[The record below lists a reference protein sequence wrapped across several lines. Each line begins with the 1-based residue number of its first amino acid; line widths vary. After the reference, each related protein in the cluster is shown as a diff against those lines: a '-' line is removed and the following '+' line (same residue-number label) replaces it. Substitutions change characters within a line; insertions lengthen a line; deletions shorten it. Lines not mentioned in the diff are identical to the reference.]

1 MSKGSLN
8 WFVYGIA
15 SILLFTV
22 AANASADMSK
32 REIQAEIENKYD
44 ARVLKMFIGKDLGRP
59 VYFVRVMFK
68 GGNYNTA
75 FHCHNFVME
84 RAGNNCQG
92 HSITDLTSNRRPRF
106 AAMYGD
112 RGRTM
117 KAFIYS
123 LVAVVAISVL
133 ASVWLG
139 ELDWSSATRFTLQFV
154 RL

>member
-75 FHCHNFVME
+75 FQVNTLVIDAKTGKRLSQFRHGASGQQLSGTIDNSPNKQSPAAL
-84 RAGNNCQG
+84 RG
-92 HSITDLTSNRRPRF
+92 H
-106 AAMYGD
+106 
-112 RGRTM
+112 
-117 KAFIYS
+117 
-123 LVAVVAISVL
+123 
-133 ASVWLG
+133 VW
-139 ELDWSSATRFTLQFV
+139 R
-154 RL
+154 

>member
-75 FHCHNFVME
+75 FQVNTLVVDAKTGKPLPQFRHGASGQQLPGTLDN
-84 RAGNNCQG
+84 RPNKQAPAALRG
-92 HSITDLTSNRRPRF
+92 H
-106 AAMYGD
+106 
-112 RGRTM
+112 
-117 KAFIYS
+117 
-123 LVAVVAISVL
+123 
-133 ASVWLG
+133 VW
-139 ELDWSSATRFTLQFV
+139 R
-154 RL
+154 

>member
-75 FHCHNFVME
+75 FQVNTLVVDAKTGKPLPQFRHGASGQQLSGTIDNSPNKQSPAAL
-84 RAGNNCQG
+84 RG
-92 HSITDLTSNRRPRF
+92 H
-106 AAMYGD
+106 
-112 RGRTM
+112 
-117 KAFIYS
+117 
-123 LVAVVAISVL
+123 
-133 ASVWLG
+133 VW
-139 ELDWSSATRFTLQFV
+139 R
-154 RL
+154 